1 MTRRGAAV
9 ERVRRALALRAAMP
23 GLLAGCEPSVEERD
37 AIQRAPE
44 DAWRVLLACECC
56 ALPIAARLRQCALLS
71 SLSAAAQ
78 RRIAAAELSE
88 LQRVLAAR
96 STLEALDRAC
106 ATLGIVPVVLKG
118 AAIAAERSRPPI
130 DLGDVD
136 ALVEERDVARL
147 WTQLDALGWRRASGG
162 RMQATPVRA
171 DANHFEALV
180 PPGEGLPL
188 ELHTRLD
195 YQGAPEAEHPP
206 RIRLLEG
213 RQVLHRL
220 VGPDAVVTALRHSVV
235 KHPHRRGHLR
245 DHVMLAQAL
254 AECDGQSDRIERAF
268 DGDPMAP
275 ELIAMCAQARAV
287 AASQRIVDDPH
298 TLRFVAWKYAA
309 FAQPAGLLGRL
320 PGWSGLNYLP
330 LEREPIRR
338 AEAARQLR
346 YAVGPVPSTSPFAAL
361 GQRSVDARQE
371 PVQPASVRR
380 LSRTLRVLYRLA
392 LLALLALTSRSIRR
406 RISAMSHS

>member
-1 MTRRGAAV
+1 
-9 ERVRRALALRAAMP
+9 
-23 GLLAGCEPSVEERD
+23 
-37 AIQRAPE
+37 
-44 DAWRVLLACECC
+44 
-56 ALPIAARLRQCALLS
+56 
-71 SLSAAAQ
+71 
-78 RRIAAAELSE
+78 
-88 LQRVLAAR
+88 
-96 STLEALDRAC
+96 
-106 ATLGIVPVVLKG
+106 
-118 AAIAAERSRPPI
+118 
-130 DLGDVD
+130 
-136 ALVEERDVARL
+136 
-147 WTQLDALGWRRASGG
+147 
-162 RMQATPVRA
+162 
-171 DANHFEALV
+171 
-180 PPGEGLPL
+180 
-188 ELHTRLD
+188 
-195 YQGAPEAEHPP
+195 
-206 RIRLLEG
+206 
-213 RQVLHRL
+213 
-220 VGPDAVVTALRHSVV
+220 
-235 KHPHRRGHLR
+235 
-245 DHVMLAQAL
+245 MLAQAL

-361 GQRSVDARQE
+361 GQRPVDARQE
-371 PVQPASVRR
+371 PVQPASARR

>member
-1 MTRRGAAV
+1 MTRRSAGV
-9 ERVRRALALRAAMP
+9 ERVRHALSLRTAVL
-23 GLLAGCEPSVEERD
+23 GLLAGCEPSVEERE
-37 AIQRAPE
+37 AMQRAPE

-56 ALPIAARLRQCALLS
+56 ALPIAARLRQRALLT

-96 STLEALDRAC
+96 STLEAFDRVC

-118 AAIAAERSRPPI
+118 GAIAAERSMPPI

-136 ALVEERDVARL
+136 VLVEEGDVARL
-147 WTQLDALGWRRASGG
+147 WARLDALGWRRASGG
-162 RMQATPVRA
+162 KMQGEPRRA
-171 DANHFEALV
+171 DANHLEALV

-195 YQGAPEAEHPP
+195 YQSHPDGDRP
-206 RIRLLEG
+206 PQSRLLE
-213 RQVLHRL
+213 RCQVLHRL

-245 DHVMLAQAL
+245 DLVMLAQAL
-254 AECDGQSDRIERAF
+254 GECDGEFGPIERAF
-268 DGDPMAP
+268 DDDPMAP
-275 ELIAMCAQARAV
+275 ELRAMCAQARAV
-287 AASQRIVDDPH
+287 AEGRRIGDDPH

-361 GQRSVDARQE
+361 GQHAADGTEEFLRAPGARL
-371 PVQPASVRR
+371 
-380 LSRTLRVLYRLA
+380 LSRTLRALYRLT
-392 LLALLALTSRSIRR
+392 LLALLVLTSGYIRR
-406 RISAMSHS
+406 RITAMSHS